1 MVKPNSKQQDMQ
13 EKVLMY
19 QLMQNHIEQL
29 RQQLM
34 AVEREFLEIDGT
46 INAVET
52 ISTNKID
59 NDSFVPLG
67 TGCFVKSSI
76 NSKNNFLINIGAGI
90 FVNKKTAEA
99 VEFLEEMK
107 TEREKLLNKI
117 KNEFDSTMGKIND
130 VGKEISA
137 MQQ

>member
-1 MVKPNSKQQDMQ
+1 
-13 EKVLMY
+13 
-19 QLMQNHIEQL
+19 
-29 RQQLM
+29 M